1 MNTLAFCLL
10 LASQAWSAPKAP
22 LVHGHRGCRAVLPE
36 NTIAAFDG
44 ALRAGA
50 DVLETDLNVTKDGV
64 VVVSHEQSVDPD
76 ICRFKDGRPAEK
88 VPIRSLTLAEV
99 KAYDCGSIKN
109 PKFPKQMASPGQP
122 IPTLAELFAY
132 VKASGYPNA
141 SKVEFNIETKI
152 VPGEPD
158 LSPSP
163 EEFARQ
169 VVSVVRSA
177 KMESRTIIQSFD
189 RRTLEA
195 VRKLEPK
202 IRLSMLLSDNLPD
215 LAAVAKA
222 QKVHFI
228 SPHEPWITKED
239 VRLLHAAG
247 VKVAP
252 WTVNDEKGWERML
265 DLRVDAVITD
275 DPGAFIMFL
284 KKRGLR

>member
-1 MNTLAFCLL
+1 MNLLPFCLI
-10 LASQAWSAPKAP
+10 LAAQSWSAGKAP

-50 DVLETDLNVTKDGV
+50 DVLELDLNVTKDGV
-64 VVVSHEQSVDPD
+64 VVVSHEREIDPE

-88 VPIRSLTLAEV
+88 VPIRSLTLAQV
-99 KAYDCGSIKN
+99 KEYDCGSIKN
-109 PKFPKQMASPGQP
+109 PKFPAQTASPGQP

-132 VKASGYPNA
+132 VKASGYPSA
-141 SKVEFNIETKI
+141 SKVQFNIETKI

-163 EEFARQ
+163 GEFAKQ
-169 VVSVVRSA
+169 VVAVVRGA

-195 VRKLEPK
+195 VRGLEPR
-202 IRLSMLLSDNLPD
+202 IRLSMLISDNLPD
-215 LAAVAKA
+215 LVAVAKA
-222 QKVHFI
+222 QKVHII
-228 SPHEPWITKED
+228 SPYHPWITKED
-239 VRLLHAAG
+239 VRALHAIN
-247 VKVAP
+247 VQVAP
-252 WTVNDEKGWERML
+252 WTVNEEKDWERML
-265 DLRVDAVITD
+265 DLGVDAVITD
-275 DPGAFIMFL
+275 DPGSFIAFL